1 MAYWSQS
8 IHTPEFDELTGLFSR
23 IRYSATE
30 AECLGMHNAI
40 MHWAPYLQNGLP
52 FDVVVDHQ
60 ALIYLVN
67 GQGNLTNRRLLTM
80 ILNLQGFR
88 FNVLY
93 RQDGKHIVAD
103 AVSRLLQYDDRGTYY
118 QLDLGTSSAPVPPD
132 LDITLMRK
140 IMLDHEFIRPGNAH
154 THRSI

>member
-1 MAYWSQS
+1 
-8 IHTPEFDELTGLFSR
+8 
-23 IRYSATE
+23 
-30 AECLGMHNAI
+30 MHNAI

-80 ILNLQGFR
+80 ILNLQGFK

-93 RQDGKHIVAD
+93 RQGGKHIDTD
-103 AVSRLLQYDDRGTYY
+103 AVSRLLQYDARGEFH
-118 QLDLGTSSAPVPPD
+118 QLDLGNCSTPVPPD
-132 LDITLMRK
+132 IDITLMRK
-140 IMLDHEFIRPGNAH
+140 IMLDREFIKPGSAH
-154 THRSI
+154 THKSI